1 MRTQDM
7 PIFCGHRTR
16 ENDTKA
22 ILTVPHLPA
31 NCYFKATD
39 LLNAIS

>member
-7 PIFCGHRTR
+7 PVFWGHRTR

-22 ILTVPHLPA
+22 ILTVHLSA
-31 NCYFKATD
+31 NGYLKAAD
-39 LLNAIS
+39 LLNTIS